1 MTLFSIKK
9 ITVMVFF
16 ILFNPLN
23 KNKNIIAAENIDKK
37 ISSKTFTKISKNYT
51 KKSSIIQINKKIN
64 YIKKYQKLKKIRL
77 VPKNLNE
84 KMRFRNGLFLLNIA
98 KEEYIEESKSLYRKS
113 LKITNPSLLTK
124 SLFYEDQGCLFF
136 NREFC
141 LDNFDR
147 QFKLEKS
154 VRQKNI
160 LPINFSQFK
169 ERPIL
174 KAKHFINF
182 DKILPFF
189 KQIEKYNLSDEAKAR
204 EIITKWHQID
214 SDQTESN
221 KFNFYKVLD
230 LNNNVQ
236 KIKKYKI
243 KFNFS
248 LKRIDQVEKNDKK
261 IRVKRFSWQKIRL
274 KIPTKRQLRDACV
287 DAITE
292 VFKFKRWFY
301 DNVQRPFTKYVRL
314 KTGNLIFKDPHINP
328 FIKKYGFEELEQKTE
343 IATIKSESKES
354 PIYRLKT
361 YNRLVFDE
369 IKDFSKIQR
378 LGQCEQNGNIILPQK
393 FFKKHLIKLDDN
405 YISEDFKKF
414 KNQNLSKIDYPTPK
428 KDQFY
433 FITKYFKKSRRKL
446 RGLNYVEV
454 LIPQSYKWEE
464 KESSKNKDEKE
475 LFQSILNYDKNW
487 LTKRNTILKTSFR
500 YKPFYHRIA
509 KKLFDKVKF
518 EPQINQKQS
527 LPNFFIGPQLHKS
540 KNKTINSCG
549 YGLSYLKNNDQKIY
563 MNPSTGLISYYTNS
577 KNEKFYGDDS
587 TTAYGILE
595 GRGYYTDKKGIKY
608 FYKENYEQ
616 LCSFSKYVGNQI
628 SPNGFPKMR
637 NNPYYY
643 KREFYFDQQYP
654 QIKKM
659 AGLWKDLRA
668 NKRDDNS
675 YLFNLKKK

>member
-9 ITVMVFF
+9 ITVMGFF

-23 KNKNIIAAENIDKK
+23 KNKNIIAAENINKK
-37 ISSKTFTKISKNYT
+37 ISSEIFTKISKNPT

-98 KEEYIEESKSLYRKS
+98 KEDYIEESKSLYGKS
-113 LKITNPSLLTK
+113 LKITNPSLLKK
-124 SLFYEDQGCLFF
+124 SFFYEDQGCLFF
-136 NREFC
+136 NRE
-141 LDNFDR
+141 LRVYNFDR

-154 VRQKNI
+154 VRKKNM
-160 LPINFSQFK
+160 LP
-169 ERPIL
+169 
-174 KAKHFINF
+174 INF

-189 KQIEKYNLSDEAKAR
+189 KKIEKYKSGEAR
-204 EIITKWHQID
+204 EITTRWHQID
-214 SDQTESN
+214 SDQTEINKSN
-221 KFNFYKVLD
+221 LYKVLD

-236 KIKKYKI
+236 KIKKDRI

-248 LKRIDQVEKNDKK
+248 LEHMDQAEKNDKK
-261 IRVKRFSWQKIRL
+261 TKVKRFNWQKIRL

-301 DNVQRPFTKYVRL
+301 NKVQRPFTKYVRL
-314 KTGNLIFKDPHINP
+314 KTGNLIFKEPHINP
-328 FIKKYGFEELEQKTE
+328 FIKKYGFEKLAKKTE
-343 IATIKSESKES
+343 IATIKSESKEA

-361 YNRLVFDE
+361 YNRLVFNE
-369 IKDFSKIQR
+369 IKSFSKIQR

-393 FFKKHLIKLDDN
+393 FFKKHLIKLEDN
-405 YISEDFKKF
+405 YINKDFKKL
-414 KNQNLSKIDYPTPK
+414 KNQNLSKIYYPIPK

-446 RGLNYVEV
+446 RGLNYIEV
-454 LIPQSYKWEE
+454 LIPQSYKW
-464 KESSKNKDEKE
+464 KKKKSSKNKDEKE

-487 LTKRNTILKTSFR
+487 LTKRDAILKKSFR

-518 EPQINQKQS
+518 EPQINKKQS
-527 LPNFFIGPQLHKS
+527 LPNFFIGPQLHRS
-540 KNKTINSCG
+540 KTKTINSCG

-563 MNPSTGLISYYTNS
+563 INPSTGLMSYYTNS
-577 KNEKFYGDDS
+577 KNEKFHGDDS
-587 TTAYGILE
+587 TTTYGILE

-616 LCSFSKYVGNQI
+616 VCNFSKYVGNQI